1 MYSVLQKL
9 LNDAVTPCATLIE
22 DILPGVEKAVLSLPV
37 EMAEEARKRT
47 MRIIKSSSRPRDNI
61 RKTERSAFKR
71 LKDNTN
77 LTVLPADNENA
88 TVVFNTSDYKEKITY
103 LLEDPAYRNL
113 VNFPS
118 NGIEWTTKL
127 LLKKSSLTEETRR
140 QLCPSGS
147 RSPRLYGMPKI
158 YKEGI
163 PLRHIVSNIG
173 DPIYQHA
180 KHLTGLLRQL

>member
-1 MYSVLQKL
+1 VYSVLQKL

-47 MRIIKSSSRPRDNI
+47 KRIKKSSSRPRDNI

-118 NGIEWTTKL
+118 NGIE
-127 LLKKSSLTEETRR
+127 
-140 QLCPSGS
+140 
-147 RSPRLYGMPKI
+147 
-158 YKEGI
+158 
-163 PLRHIVSNIG
+163 
-173 DPIYQHA
+173 
-180 KHLTGLLRQL
+180 